1 MPHHRV
7 LHRVLH
13 LVLNLVLHLVLHH
26 RLLHLARHQIRQL
39 VRRLVQARCGGRRR
53 DRRPSS
59 PEVAADAAA
68 FSLDTSSS
76 GRRSTSTV
84 CGGPSPRTSS
94 TSRVLASRRRAAGR
108 VPLRGGGRYDGERDR
123 PLHAGLRRG
132 ADRRG
137 GHAGVRRPRAGPAV
151 SNILLFAVYRPSRPL
166 FASSRLNTMLFVT
179 PLPNTLSMLS
189 LFAVHRSNG

>member
-39 VRRLVQARCGGRRR
+39 VRRLVQARRGG
-53 DRRPSS
+53 
-59 PEVAADAAA
+59 
-68 FSLDTSSS
+68 T
-76 GRRSTSTV
+76 
-84 CGGPSPRTSS
+84 
-94 TSRVLASRRRAAGR
+94 RRRAAGR